1 MESIKQQN
9 QTTEHIAILMAT
21 YNGAKYLREQIDSIL
36 SQTNDQWHLY
46 IHDDGSKDGTVEILN
61 DYATRCPETV
71 TVLDYPSQGGALQ
84 NFMSL
89 LEKVEADYYMFSDQD
104 DVWHPTKIEKSY
116 LAIKEQEALHP
127 DKPIIVH
134 TDVRVVDSQL
144 NVLHPSYREYG
155 HIYPEKV
162 TCFRECV
169 INITLGCAMLFN
181 RKSRAVSLDRPWKH
195 ALMHDGWVTTRTFA
209 EKGIVYAMPEA
220 LLEYRN
226 HGDNTVGATD
236 GARFTIGYR
245 IRHFW
250 EMLRLN
256 IRQYRMLR
264 SAGYGS
270 IFTYYYYKF
279 RIHIH

>member
-1 MESIKQQN
+1 MEQIKDN
-9 QTTEHIAILMAT
+9 YMTNSIAILMAT
-21 YNGAKYLREQIDSIL
+21 YNGAKYLQEQIDSIL
-36 SQTNDQWHLY
+36 SQSSKQWHLY
-46 IHDDGSKDGTVEILN
+46 IHDDGSTDGTVELLN
-61 DYATRCPETV
+61 DYAVKNPEWV
-71 TVLDYPSQGGALQ
+71 TVMDYPSQGGALQ

-104 DVWHPTKIEKSY
+104 DVWHPTKVELSY
-116 LAIKEQEALHP
+116 QAMKAQEAQHP

-134 TDVRVVDSQL
+134 SDVRVVDGDL
-144 NVLHPSYREYG
+144 KLLHPSYRQYG
-155 HIYPEKV
+155 HIYPEAVKD
-162 TCFRECV
+162 FKSCV

-181 RKSRAVSLDRPWKH
+181 RKSREVSLDRPWKY

-236 GARFTIGYR
+236 GARFTLGYR
-245 IRHFW
+245 LRHFGQ
-250 EMLRLN
+250 MLRLN
-256 IRQYRMLR
+256 MKQYRMLR

-270 IFTYYYYKF
+270 IFTYYYHKCLL
-279 RIHIH
+279 HIH

>member
-1 MESIKQQN
+1 MEQIKGN
-9 QTTEHIAILMAT
+9 MANNIAILMAT
-21 YNGAKYLREQIDSIL
+21 YNGAKYLEEQIDSIL
-36 SQTNDQWHLY
+36 SQSSKQWHLY
-46 IHDDGSKDGTVEILN
+46 IHDDGSSDGTVELLN
-61 DYATRCPETV
+61 DYAGKYPEQV
-71 TVLDYPSQGGALQ
+71 TVMDYPSQGGALQ

-89 LEKVEADYYMFSDQD
+89 LERVEADYYMFSDQD

-116 LAIKEQEALHP
+116 QAMKQQEAIHP

-134 TDVRVVDSQL
+134 TDVRVVDGQL
-144 NVLHPSYREYG
+144 RLLHPSYREYG

-162 TCFRECV
+162 TNFKQCV

-181 RKSRAVSLDRPWKH
+181 RKSREVSLDRPWKD

-209 EKGIVYAMPEA
+209 ENGVVYAIPES

-236 GARFTIGYR
+236 GARFTLGYR
-245 IRHFW
+245 LKHFGQ
-250 EMLRLN
+250 MLRLN
-256 IRQYRMLR
+256 MNQYRMLR

-279 RIHIH
+279 RLHIH